1 MSTRDRRKSDDE
13 VHAHEEVRQTLV
25 PAPRARPS
33 DEMFLASATDQAQ
46 YQIGSNGVGRPV
58 TDQRTTSANEATVR
72 GTAAAVRWTTSNQAA
87 FQIELPRSRPRQS
100 RPPSEAISR
109 EKLLGYAG
117 EAERRILELAAR
129 WFEPGARIAVFIIYF
144 WFGFLKVIGL
154 SPATPLASALT
165 RHTIGMQYFNISFRA
180 LAFYECGIAVLFLI
194 PALTWLSVALLVI
207 HMGIVT
213 SPLVIVANVA
223 WTHPLVPTLEGQ
235 YIIKDLAIIALA
247 FGILA
252 HRYRYHQQ
260 VAPQPSRLAA
270 AAAAATRPSVGA
282 AQTVSHS
289 GITGNTTSVL
299 V

>member
-1 MSTRDRRKSDDE
+1 MSTRDRRKSDEE
-13 VHAHEEVRQTLV
+13 VQAHEEVRQTLV
-25 PAPRARPS
+25 PAPRGRPAE
-33 DEMFLASATDQAQ
+33 EMFRADVLDQTQYQISPNSARRPATDQPA
-46 YQIGSNGVGRPV
+46 
-58 TDQRTTSANEATVR
+58 TSANEATVP

-87 FQIELPRSRPRQS
+87 YQIELPQSRPRQS
-100 RPPSEAISR
+100 RPPREAISS
-109 EKLLGYAG
+109 EKLLGYSG
-117 EAERRILELAAR
+117 EAERRIVELAAR

-165 RHTIGMQYFNISFRA
+165 RHTIGMQYFDVSFKA
-180 LAFYECGIAVLFLI
+180 LAFYECGIAILFLI
-194 PALTWLSVALLVI
+194 PAFTWLSVTLLVI
-207 HMGIVT
+207 HMGIVS

-252 HRYRYHQQ
+252 HRYRYRQAA
-260 VAPQPSRLAA
+260 APHPSRLAA
-270 AAAAATRPSVGA
+270 AAVIASHPSPAAHPVNHPCT
-282 AQTVSHS
+282 
-289 GITGNTTSVL
+289 TGNTASVL